1 MTNSNTEKQK
11 LGLLDMTNKSLRNA
25 YKNSI
30 YYENGKEK
38 VVFSTNDYYREIERR
53 TQNKHSIAML
63 ALTCSIAALT
73 LIATIATV
81 LSFASLCGR

>member
-38 VVFSTNDYYREIERR
+38 VVFSTNDYYREIERSFR
-53 TQNKHSIAML
+53 QPN
-63 ALTCSIAALT
+63 T
-73 LIATIATV
+73 LFNHT
-81 LSFASLCGR
+81 R